1 MLSKSAKWMIFTIL
15 FFALL
20 STITTYFS
28 FTFSYYL
35 FFISV
40 PLLVSTAFFGQAAWV
55 EISREIDEIN
65 RKKEERHFN
74 SLNKE
79 EQIVYVEKY
88 PNSEVSVAFNKRKEH
103 REYLIYAQKTLSEST
118 EPILINTY
126 KATCV
131 THEDKSFKHDDKSIY
146 CYEWI
151 KKSGDL
157 LDINEIEEI
166 LKFKA
171 EQYASDV
178 KKGLDIS
185 MNRPLGYVPNL
196 RFALY
201 NDFCFYS
208 YPERMALPFEMTI
221 KTTPSSLSHKFSGQI
236 DDTIYKNGA
245 LFSKA
250 NSKQTKSNLD
260 KLDTIP
266 EWLSNAIQDWG
277 KFLLSLTEIDDQ
289 KTNLNDIQFDF
300 FFCKTH
306 FLDDNEDELF
316 FADEMQIKV
325 LLKDDEDGEWYEG
338 DQIYFP
344 ELICGDDSDHHFQ
357 SCIFYN
363 TPASSNTE
371 LGSGWSNTGG
381 LNFEAAVGF
390 LKKMPVINYELLA
403 DEERNSFK
411 YFSSAKIRANAWL
424 RGLQHA

>member
-1 MLSKSAKWMIFTIL
+1 MLSKASKREIL
-15 FFALL
+15 ITLFLALL

-35 FFISV
+35 FIISA
-40 PLLVSTAFFGQAAWV
+40 PLLVLTASGGQMAW
-55 EISREIDEIN
+55 EKISREIDDLNSE
-65 RKKEERHFN
+65 KEERHFN

-79 EQIVYVEKY
+79 EQIVYREKY
-88 PNSEVSVAFNKRKEH
+88 PTSRISIAFNIREEK
-103 REYLIYAQKTLSEST
+103 REYLTYAKKTLSEST

-146 CYEWI
+146 CYKWI

-178 KKGLDIS
+178 KKGSAIS
-185 MNRPLGYVPNL
+185 MNYRLGYVPNL

-208 YPERMALPFEMTI
+208 YPERVELPFEMTN
-221 KTTPSSLSHKFSGQI
+221 KTTPSEESYKFSGQI
-236 DDTIYKNGA
+236 DDTIYKDGA

-250 NSKQTKSNLD
+250 NSKQNKSNLD
-260 KLDTIP
+260 KLDTLP
-266 EWLSNAIQDWG
+266 EWLSNAIKDWG

-289 KTNLNDIQFDF
+289 KTNLNDIKFDF

-411 YFSSAKIRANAWL
+411 YFSSAKIKS
-424 RGLQHA
+424 